1 MRDQR
6 IDFMKGMLMWCVVYG
21 HTINAFFSGI
31 AHTPIWLHTFVRTFD
46 MPFFMMLSGF
56 FLRKSLAKRRA
67 IDVFVN
73 RLSMILVPIVVW
85 TLLLAR
91 VDIFNRYY
99 FLWAVLCS
107 GFTCIAGHALTSYLP
122 SRIMRV
128 LECLL
133 YIGVVVFFHA
143 FRVPWNM
150 FYLFPFFVVGYYLRD
165 VNYGKKLAS
174 IMAVVFIAGLCFWNA
189 DYTPWK
195 IGALAWRDNAA
206 AFLVYGFRF
215 VLGISGVCAMGIV
228 FDSIRRLCGEESF
241 FVRVVVGWGRETLA
255 LYILQT
261 LCVEIA
267 LRLLCEQFWRHCAI
281 SPSGAI
287 MNLIGYLIVPALS
300 FFLVVLLSMVVKRV
314 KSTRLGKYAF
324 GFKVM

>member
-1 MRDQR
+1 
-6 IDFMKGMLMWCVVYG
+6 MKGMLMWCVV
-21 HTINAFFSGI
+21 NAFFSGI

-73 RLSMILVPIVVW
+73 RLCMILVPFVVW

-107 GFTCIAGHALTSYLP
+107 GIICIAGHALTSDLP
-122 SRIMRV
+122 SRIMAV
-128 LECLL
+128 FQGLL
-133 YIGVVVFFHA
+133 YIGVVVLFHA
-143 FRVPWNM
+143 FKVPWNM

-165 VNYGKKLAS
+165 ANYGRKLAS
-174 IMAVVFIAGLCFWNA
+174 IMAVVFIAGLCFWDA

-206 AFLVYGFRF
+206 VFLVYGFRF
-215 VLGISGVCAMGIV
+215 VLGIAGVCTMGIV
-228 FDSIRRLCGEESF
+228 FDSIRRLCGEESI

-281 SPSGAI
+281 SISGGFI
-287 MNLIGYLIVPALS
+287 NLIGYLIVPALS
-300 FFLVVLLSMVVKRV
+300 FVLVAFLFCAIKRI
-314 KSTRLGKYAF
+314 KSTKLLNYAF
-324 GFKVM
+324 GFKFMHIDKG